1 MCGLIIRMG
10 GVKVMILY
18 SSGLLIGCHIQ
29 NKTRDKRRHE
39 NNLSLLENGRR
50 HAVQTA
56 AVFLSILFQLLSE
69 TYMHRTGF
77 YPLLFFSPCHFKR
90 RVKTTDAS
98 FTLTHVT
105 GNVALQGDWIS
116 VASEIMKKK
125 NFKKQFC
132 IYLLF
137 SGLDCEL

>member
-1 MCGLIIRMG
+1 MCGLIIQMG

-39 NNLSLLENGRR
+39 NNLSLLENGRLTPFKLLQFFCR
-50 HAVQTA
+50 SSFSCSQKRTRTA
-56 AVFLSILFQLLSE
+56 PASILCS
-69 TYMHRTGF
+69 
-77 YPLLFFSPCHFKR
+77 FFPPCHFKR

-116 VASEIMKKK
+116 VASEIMEKKK
-125 NFKKQFC
+125 RKK
-132 IYLLF
+132 L
-137 SGLDCEL
+137 

>member
-1 MCGLIIRMG
+1 MG

-56 AVFLSILFQLLSE
+56 AVFLSI
-69 TYMHRTGF
+69 
-77 YPLLFFSPCHFKR
+77 FFSCSQKRTCTAPASILCSFFPPCHFKR